1 MRIIGGNYRGKKLI
15 PPVDNNI
22 RPTTDR
28 MRETLFN
35 MLEHGSGRGVHGTKI
50 LDLYAGSGALG
61 IEALSRHAEHVT
73 FVDNNFKSMKL
84 IKDNCALI
92 GKPDNVTFISSD
104 GTKIQKRDHEYGII
118 FIDPPYRKNLILPTL
133 ENIIYQN
140 LISTDGLAVIE
151 YASDEDIKIPD
162 QFREIKMRKMGE
174 ATFSIL
180 EFSI

>member
-1 MRIIGGNYRGKKLI
+1 MRIIGGKYRGKKLT

-22 RPTTDR
+22 RPTSDR

-35 MLEHGSGRGVHGTKI
+35 MLEHGSRRGVRGTKI

-84 IKDNCALI
+84 IKENCALI
-92 GKPDNVTFISSD
+92 GQPENITFISND
-104 GTKIQKRDHEYGII
+104 GTKIQKRDQEYGII

-133 ENIIYQN
+133 ENILHQK

-151 YASDEDIKIPD
+151 YASDEDIKLPNH
-162 QFREIKMRKMGE
+162 FREIKMKKMGE

-180 EFSI
+180 EFLI

>member
-1 MRIIGGNYRGKKLI
+1 MIK
-15 PPVDNNI
+15 
-22 RPTTDR
+22 
-28 MRETLFN
+28 E
-35 MLEHGSGRGVHGTKI
+35 
-50 LDLYAGSGALG
+50 
-61 IEALSRHAEHVT
+61 
-73 FVDNNFKSMKL
+73 NF
-84 IKDNCALI
+84 DLI

-162 QFREIKMRKMGE
+162 QFREIKMRKITFNSWSYFHSSLKNRRTVLKVLAVPNGSIKFSFCFKLLCFSVEDLE
-174 ATFSIL
+174 A
-180 EFSI
+180 